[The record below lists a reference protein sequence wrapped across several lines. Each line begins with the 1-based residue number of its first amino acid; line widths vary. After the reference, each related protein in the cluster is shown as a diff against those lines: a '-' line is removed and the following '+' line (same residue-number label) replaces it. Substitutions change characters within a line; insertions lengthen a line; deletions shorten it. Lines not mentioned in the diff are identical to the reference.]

1 MPYKSKR
8 SIRSQSMQQRLTQK
22 YKTRTAKNTKQLR
35 RTMTKKAALD
45 YKKVKK
51 QLEEQVKIRDYA
63 LQEGNLEVYA
73 YSNKILLVMLLNL
86 MAHGTKKAV
95 KMANK
100 YGEKTGININEKS
113 LHKKLNILPRV
124 NNTVKSVQNSYFKP
138 PSTSI
143 AAGWRW

>member
-35 RTMTKKAALD
+35 RTMTIKAALD
-45 YKKVKK
+45 YKKVKN
-51 QLEEQVKIRDYA
+51 QFDNQIKIRDYA

-86 MAHGTKKAV
+86 MTHGTKKAA
-95 KMANK
+95 KLANQ
-100 YGEKTGININEKS
+100 YSERTGIKINEKK
-113 LHKKLNILPRV
+113 LKERLNIFPTAK
-124 NNTVKSVQNSYFKP
+124 NTVKSVQNSYFKP

>member
-1 MPYKSKR
+1 MSYKSKKSLQMR
-8 SIRSQSMQQRLTQK
+8 RGLSQK
-22 YKTRTAKNTKQLR
+22 YKTMTAKNTKQLK
-35 RTMTKKAALD
+35 RTMTKKSALD
-45 YKKVKK
+45 YKKVTK

-95 KMANK
+95 KIANK
-100 YGEKTGININEKS
+100 YGDKTGININEKS
-113 LHKKLNILPRV
+113 LHKKLNLLPRV

-143 AAGWRW
+143 AAAWRW

>member
-1 MPYKSKR
+1 MPYRSKKSIKV
-8 SIRSQSMQQRLTQK
+8 QRGLSQK
-22 YKTRTAKNTKQLR
+22 YKTLTSKNIKQLR
-35 RTMTKKAALD
+35 RTMTRKAVLD
-45 YKKVKK
+45 YKKVKE
-51 QLEEQVKIRDYA
+51 QFDNQVKIRDYA

-73 YSNKILLVMLLNL
+73 YSNKILLVMLINL
-86 MAHGTKKAV
+86 MAHGTTKAV

-100 YGEKTGININEKS
+100 YSKKTGININEKS
-113 LHKKLNILPRV
+113 LHKKLSILPRV

>member
-63 LQEGNLEVYA
+63 LQEGN
-73 YSNKILLVMLLNL
+73 
-86 MAHGTKKAV
+86 
-95 KMANK
+95 
-100 YGEKTGININEKS
+100 
-113 LHKKLNILPRV
+113 
-124 NNTVKSVQNSYFKP
+124 SVCS
-138 PSTSI
+138 
-143 AAGWRW
+143 